1 MQAITFRSKIDRW
14 LAAVIV
20 GAAIA
25 SLGTVVAVAIAASL
39 LLALTLGPLI
49 FLIAG
54 ALPLWVLTATSYT
67 LDASDLHVR
76 SGPFRWKVPL
86 REIRGIAPT
95 RSALSSP
102 ALSLD
107 RLRIDFG
114 GRWIM
119 VSPDDKDRFLA
130 ELRQRSQRER
140 QAVGGEMR

>member
-20 GAAIA
+20 GAAIV

-49 FLIAG
+49 FLIGG

-95 RSALSSP
+95 RSPLSSP

-130 ELRQRSQRER
+130 ELRQRSQRQR
-140 QAVGGEMR
+140 

>member
-25 SLGTVVAVAIAASL
+25 SLGTVVAVAIGASL
-39 LLALTLGPLI
+39 LLAWTLGPLI